1 MAGQGRSVWRRIG
14 QLLPK
19 PSTPKAVYTVRIGPS
34 GRELKV
40 ASDESILE
48 AALAEGLPWPH
59 NCKAGICHSCRCQL
73 EQGEVYVRREK
84 TLFMTPD
91 EPEEPNTILAC
102 QSEPRSD
109 LRVHV
114 DARGNR
120 PIA

>member
-1 MAGQGRSVWRRIG
+1 MWRVLH
-14 QLLPK
+14 Q
-19 PSTPKAVYTVRIGPS
+19 STSPPVVHTVRIGPS
-34 GRELKV
+34 GRELLV
-40 ASDESILE
+40 ASNQSILE

-73 EQGEVYVRREK
+73 EQGEVYVRRDK
-84 TLFMTPD
+84 TLFMTPE